1 MGVAQSVQLSAM
13 LRVSMAVLYS
23 YLVSYVIFFNWGK
36 CHACV
41 ARVVFLFFFY
51 FQCSDNI
58 LELELLMWKDT

>member
-41 ARVVFLFFFY
+41 ARVVFLFFFI
-51 FQCSDNI
+51 FNAVITSLNLSC
-58 LELELLMWKDT
+58 